1 MNKSTSSAGTTALL
15 LLSATFFTACG
26 GGGSSSADGQ
36 GGNSSAGGQGN
47 AGAGGQSSSGGA
59 AGASSGLVAAMSLN
73 FLSGGVNCPI
83 SVGYDDFPSV
93 SGGHPVT
100 AAGATATTPDNV
112 TSPRGLVTLQCSIS
126 GSVMQ
131 ATITLGGGAVST
143 GFGVTRSGAT
153 TGNLIYVP
161 LNSRVSYGGTSAAP
175 CTIAAISTTATGGL
189 YSVSC
194 PTFTGDDGSTC
205 VLGESYV
212 YFSGCTTQ

>member
-1 MNKSTSSAGTTALL
+1 MNNSRTSVGTTALL
-15 LLSATFFTACG
+15 LLSVNLFAACG
-26 GGGSSSADGQ
+26 GGDSSPTGAQ
-36 GGNSSAGGQGN
+36 GGAGATGGQTG
-47 AGAGGQSSSGGA
+47 GATGGA
-59 AGASSGLVAAMSLN
+59 AGASGSLVAAMSLH

-83 SVGYDDFPSV
+83 AAGYDDFPNV

-100 AAGATATTPDNV
+100 ATGATVTTPDNV
-112 TSPRGLVTLQCSIS
+112 ASSRGLVRAQCSIG
-126 GSVMQ
+126 GSVLQ
-131 ATITLGGGAVST
+131 ATITLGGGVEST
-143 GFGVTRSGAT
+143 GFAVTRTGAA

-161 LNSRVSYGGTSAAP
+161 LNSSLSYGGTAAAP

-205 VLGESYV
+205 VLGESYI

>member
-47 AGAGGQSSSGGA
+47 PGAGGQSSSGGA
-59 AGASSGLVAAMSLN
+59 SASGSLVAAMSLN

-112 TSPRGLVTLQCSIS
+112 TSPRGLVRVQCSIG
-126 GSVMQ
+126 GSVLQ
-131 ATITLGGGAVST
+131 ATITLGGGAVSI
-143 GFGVTRSGAT
+143 GFGASRSGTVA
-153 TGNLIYVP
+153 GNLAYSG
-161 LNSRVSYGGTSAAP
+161 LNSSVNYNGTSAAP
-175 CTIAAISTTATGGL
+175 CTVAAISTSATGGL

-194 PTFTGDDGSTC
+194 PTLTGSDGSTC

>member
-15 LLSATFFTACG
+15 LLSETFFTACG

-47 AGAGGQSSSGGA
+47 PGAGGQSSSGGA
-59 AGASSGLVAAMSLN
+59 SASGSLVAAMSLN

-83 SVGYDDFPSV
+83 SVGYDDFPNV
-93 SGGHPVT
+93 TGGHPVT

-112 TSPRGLVTLQCSIS
+112 TSPRGLVTLQCSM
-126 GSVMQ
+126 GSV
-131 ATITLGGGAVST
+131 IGVSIGLGGGAESMAFHVS
-143 GFGVTRSGAT
+143 RSGT
-153 TGNLIYVP
+153 GSGNLLYVP
-161 LNSRVSYGGTSAAP
+161 LNSKMTYGGTSAAP